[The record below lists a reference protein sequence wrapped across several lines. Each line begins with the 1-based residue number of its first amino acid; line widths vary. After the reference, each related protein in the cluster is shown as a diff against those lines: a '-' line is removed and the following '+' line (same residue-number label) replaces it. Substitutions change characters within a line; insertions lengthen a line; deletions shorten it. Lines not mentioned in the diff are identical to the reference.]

1 VATPAQSV
9 SVRTSGEMAKKK
21 TKKTPISDN
30 SPGKVGH
37 RIGEELVDV
46 NVPFADFLELRLS
59 PQSKSTKGVPRIW
72 LADEDARRMDV
83 LQEEDVL
90 LLVQDNGDISGAAI
104 CSAKIASNKEMT
116 DTSNKF
122 SSPSTPK
129 SSRYYSGSF
138 QVTPASLAEQ
148 LCGRVQP
155 TVDIPQEPTARTPTQ
170 TSATPS
176 KVFSFARG
184 GGGDALISPRTQTPP
199 TPSRIPS
206 RLAFT
211 IPLHTTLG
219 KTLADIICQRAAGLE
234 LITAADIP
242 PESTQILRRLILANY
257 DGRFL
262 CEGGSLSVTYQGK
275 QLQLQVAAI
284 QAGAEASDLVGA
296 LESLSINHLDS
307 RASAIVEALQRSNFN
322 KRLSLFR
329 VDQGTDVILRRID
342 DRMPVHSTIATKQFV
357 AGLGTIIDQ
366 LKEFLLPPLI
376 NPGIYGNLKSPRG
389 VLLHGPS
396 GVGKSAIA
404 EEISSLFACQHKIHV
419 ELIHCTVLQSHTS
432 IVGDAERRLTK
443 LFHQSRD
450 TLLILDDVHLICPRR
465 GGGNAGV
472 DRLAATLLSLLDG
485 ITQEQTAN
493 MVVLATTSNPSQ
505 LDPALRRPGRL
516 DAEVEVPIP
525 DEITRKDILAF
536 LLANMD
542 TEIQVPELSDEVLMS
557 LSRLAKGF
565 NGADCK
571 LAIKDAVRNASKTTP
586 KESTGIV
593 LTLHQLKAS
602 IRAAK
607 PSTISS
613 VTVEIPQVYWTSI
626 GGMESVKDKLREAIE
641 LPITHSHLF
650 EALHIPPPRGVLLY
664 GPPGCSKT
672 LMARALATE
681 GQMNFLAVKGP
692 ELLSKWLGE
701 SERALASLFRR
712 ARMASPCIIFFDEV
726 DAIASKRGGGAGSA
740 GGERLLSQ
748 LLTELDGINSPG
760 SKVGGA
766 KAARVIVVGAT
777 NRPDLL
783 DTALTRPGRIDRM
796 IYVGL
801 PDAKSRKGIFEI
813 GLKGKACR
821 EKIDVRYPPTRPFVF
836 EISALSLIHSYSSV
850 FCHQFCMLASERVS
864 GGFSGAELISICRE
878 AALLAIEEDDE
889 NPSETSS
896 PAIGMQHLMR
906 AVAEMQRQ
914 VTPEMLDF
922 YANYAKAS
930 TTQ

>member
-1 VATPAQSV
+1 
-9 SVRTSGEMAKKK
+9 MAKKK
-21 TKKTPISDN
+21 TKKTPIISNNTPDKIGN
-30 SPGKVGH
+30 
-37 RIGEELVDV
+37 RIGEELVDE
-46 NVPFADFLELRLS
+46 NALFADFLELRLS
-59 PQSKSTKGVPRIW
+59 SQSKNTKGVPKIW
-72 LADEDARRMDV
+72 LTDEDARRMDV

-90 LLVQDNGDISGAAI
+90 LLVQDNGNISGSAI
-104 CSAKIASNKEMT
+104 CRASIANNKEMT
-116 DTSNKF
+116 DTPNKF

-129 SSRYYSGSF
+129 SYRYHSGSV

-148 LCGRVQP
+148 LCDPAQP
-155 TVDIPQEPTARTPTQ
+155 TVDIPQEPAAVLTPTP
-170 TSATPS
+170 TSTTPS
-176 KVFSFARG
+176 KEFSFARG
-184 GGGDALISPRTQTPP
+184 GGGDALISPRKQTPP
-199 TPSRIPS
+199 TPPRIPS
-206 RLAFT
+206 KMAFA
-211 IPLHTTLG
+211 IPLHTALG
-219 KTLADIICQRAAGLE
+219 KTLADMICQRAACLE
-234 LITAADIP
+234 LITEAEIAH
-242 PESTQILRRLILANY
+242 ESMLRRLILANY
-257 DGRFL
+257 NGRFL
-262 CEGGSLSVTYQGK
+262 CRYGSLHVTYQGK

-284 QAGAEASDLVGA
+284 QAGVEASDLVGA
-296 LESLSINHLDS
+296 MKSLSITDLDS
-307 RASAIVEALQRSNFN
+307 DALAIVESLRCSNLN
-322 KRLSLFR
+322 KRLNLFR
-329 VDQGTDVILRRID
+329 VDQGTEVILRRVD
-342 DRMPVHSTIATKQFV
+342 DGMPVVSTIATKQSV
-357 AGLGTIIDQ
+357 AGLDEIIDQ

-376 NPGIYGNLKSPRG
+376 NPGIYGNLKPPRG

-404 EEISSLFACQHKIHV
+404 REISSLFSCEHKIHV
-419 ELIHCTVLQSHTS
+419 ELIDCTVLQSHTS
-432 IVGDAERRLTK
+432 IVGDAERRLNK
-443 LFHQSRD
+443 LFQQSRD
-450 TLLILDDVHLICPRR
+450 SLLILDDVHLICPKR
-465 GGGNAGV
+465 GRGNAGV

-485 ITQEQTAN
+485 ITQERTAN
-493 MVVLATTSNPSQ
+493 MVILAITSNPSQ

-525 DEITRKDILAF
+525 DEITRKNILAF
-536 LLANMD
+536 LLANID
-542 TEIQVPELSDEVLMS
+542 TQIQLPELSDDVLMN

-571 LAIKDAVRNASKTTP
+571 LAIKEAVRSASKSTP
-586 KESTGIV
+586 KENKLIE
-593 LTLHQLKAS
+593 LTLHQLQAS
-602 IRAAK
+602 IRVTK

-613 VTVEIPQVYWTSI
+613 VTVEIPQVHWTSI
-626 GGMESVKDKLREAIE
+626 GGMESVKEKLREAIE

-726 DAIASKRGGGAGSA
+726 DAIASKRGGGTGSA

-766 KAARVIVVGAT
+766 KATRVIVVGAT

-821 EKIDVRYPPTRPFVF
+821 ENIDVSYAPTRP
-836 EISALSLIHSYSSV
+836 
-850 FCHQFCMLASERVS
+850 
-864 GGFSGAELISICRE
+864 
-878 AALLAIEEDDE
+878 
-889 NPSETSS
+889 
-896 PAIGMQHLMR
+896 
-906 AVAEMQRQ
+906 
-914 VTPEMLDF
+914 
-922 YANYAKAS
+922 
-930 TTQ
+930 